1 MSLLWSN
8 FLHCLSSV
16 GKCAKTSVGDL
27 DGVPVKQGMEDVT
40 RRDGSVEDLEELCP
54 DIAGHP
60 GIPRRV
66 KPPDLPLPAPV
77 LLASFF
83 VLVVERVDVLL
94 LIFKIKGVAAG
105 SEGFL
110 IFWLAFIEH
119 SLITRQNI

>member
-1 MSLLWSN
+1 MT
-8 FLHCLSSV
+8 
-16 GKCAKTSVGDL
+16 G
-27 DGVPVKQGMEDVT
+27 
-40 RRDGSVEDLEELCP
+40 RDGCVEDLEELCP

-119 SLITRQNI
+119 SLITRQNIESVIDISWNIFYHSGRVI